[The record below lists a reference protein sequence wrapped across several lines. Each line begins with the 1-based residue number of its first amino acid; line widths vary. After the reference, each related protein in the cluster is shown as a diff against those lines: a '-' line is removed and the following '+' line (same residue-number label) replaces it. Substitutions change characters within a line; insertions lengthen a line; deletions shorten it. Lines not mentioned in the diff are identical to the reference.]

1 MRPLGFL
8 PLTATAISAAIF
20 ASAACLIA
28 GPALASAPAKIP
40 PGPRPGAAR
49 PIAWIRGIPDVIQSN
64 GWSCGPGVVQ
74 AVLTYYGVWGYQDD
88 FAREMGTTEEQGTQ
102 PARIAAYLRKWG
114 LDATLREG
122 LTTRDLRRY
131 VDRGIPVILDFQA
144 WNGAPAKDYSQ
155 EWEDGH
161 YAVLIGYDRKGF
173 FLEDPS
179 LLGTRGYL
187 AAPEL
192 ERRWHDYEI
201 ENGKRRPY
209 LRLGIVVRG
218 KRKLQPPVSPI
229 D

>member
-1 MRPLGFL
+1 MRRISASLLALSSLTALAGAAFAAPPSRIPDGARAGGRPL
-8 PLTATAISAAIF
+8 AQ
-20 ASAACLIA
+20 
-28 GPALASAPAKIP
+28 IP
-40 PGPRPGAAR
+40 
-49 PIAWIRGIPDVIQSN
+49 GIPDVIQSN
-64 GWSCGPGVVQ
+64 SWSCGPGVVQ

-88 FAREMGTTEEQGTQ
+88 FAKEMGTTEDQGTH

-131 VDRGIPVILDFQA
+131 VDQGVPVILDFQA
-144 WNGAPAKDYSQ
+144 WNGTPGKDYSG

-161 YAVLIGYDRKGF
+161 YAVLVGYDRKGF
-173 FLEDPS
+173 YLEDPS

-187 AAPEL
+187 AAADL
-192 ERRWHDYEI
+192 DRRWRDYEI

-209 LRLGIVVRG
+209 VRLGIVVKG

-229 D
+229 E